1 MRIAPRTEDPSGIA
15 GEDPPA
21 LPSLRMKRT
30 PLDSQMAAEGRSI
43 VLRRKKLRDQFLP
56 NMLMMS
62 MRDGEPPEAWL

>member
-1 MRIAPRTEDPSGIA
+1 
-15 GEDPPA
+15 
-21 LPSLRMKRT
+21 MKRT

>member
-1 MRIAPRTEDPSGIA
+1 
-15 GEDPPA
+15 
-21 LPSLRMKRT
+21 MKRT

-43 VLRRKKLRDQFLP
+43 VFRRKKLRDQSLP